1 MAGGSMIGRGNGRQ
15 AFNATEPDSNIFD
28 RFSWANGMFGQMII
42 ELEACYPGLLAESYQ
57 QE

>member
-1 MAGGSMIGRGNGRQ
+1 MIGRGNGRQ